1 MTAFVRSARFIHVVE
16 SGLDYVEIAYTRY
29 VKEDRKYVEYVEYLN
44 TRPVG
49 DWVELC
55 SLRQNM
61 SYEKFLDCMV
71 EKTLEV
77 RQRIVQM
84 TLRTLLDEKG
94 DDPRTI
100 IRMLHST
107 KILDRTF
114 TPPYVNR
121 NSPWQ
126 MDLAKHICNN
136 VFHDLIEECM
146 DEKAL
151 DKLYLILRLLFQ

>member
-1 MTAFVRSARFIHVVE
+1 
-16 SGLDYVEIAYTRY
+16 
-29 VKEDRKYVEYVEYLN
+29 
-44 TRPVG
+44 
-49 DWVELC
+49 
-55 SLRQNM
+55 
-61 SYEKFLDCMV
+61 MV

-94 DDPRTI
+94 EDPRTV
-100 IRMLHST
+100 IRTLHST

-121 NSPWQ
+121 DSPWQ

>member
-1 MTAFVRSARFIHVVE
+1 MTAYVRSAKYIHEVE

-29 VKEDRKYVEYVEYLN
+29 VKADRAYVEYVEYLN

-55 SLRQNM
+55 SLRRNI

-94 DDPRTI
+94 EDARTI
-100 IRMLHST
+100 IRTLHAT
-107 KILDRTF
+107 KVLDRTF
-114 TPPYVNR
+114 TPPYVNVD
-121 NSPWQ
+121 SPWQ
-126 MDLAKHICNN
+126 MDLATPACTR
-136 VFHDLIEECM
+136 LPAARATT
-146 DEKAL
+146 AL
-151 DKLYLILRLLFQ
+151 